1 MSWTEGSSGLRLER
15 TRRLS
20 PRAGRGWLWW
30 GLPLTWGAVF
40 AALAML
46 ELHLARV
53 QIGHPGRP
61 RWAFVAVAAGGVAGL
76 VMYFVSLWREQPSK
90 AQRVALQAL
99 IHDPRGAVG
108 AVVVIQDGRPAVI
121 ATICSLDEYEALLA
135 SGRLPAEHQL
145 YLPDDYLPGGQ
156 PPRGT

>member
-1 MSWTEGSSGLRLER
+1 
-15 TRRLS
+15 
-20 PRAGRGWLWW
+20 
-30 GLPLTWGAVF
+30 
-40 AALAML
+40 
-46 ELHLARV
+46 
-53 QIGHPGRP
+53 
-61 RWAFVAVAAGGVAGL
+61 
-76 VMYFVSLWREQPSK
+76 MYFVSLWREQPSK